1 MRRLIGLSLAGIGL
15 LAAAHT
21 AIGGPVL
28 IRNVTESMPL
38 GWYRWSPG
46 PLQRG
51 DVIAFTRDA
60 LPADHRD
67 RLPPDLVKTIGAVA
81 GDWICRYRDRLD
93 VAGVSYPLTRP
104 AWAILPD
111 AACTQVPVG
120 ALLPIALNPVSYD
133 GRYFGFVAVG
143 AVRRFARLP

>member
-1 MRRLIGLSLAGIGL
+1 MRRTIGLTLAGIGL
-15 LAAAHT
+15 LAATQT

-28 IRNVTESMPL
+28 IRNVTDSMPL

-51 DVIAFTRDA
+51 DVIVFPRDR
-60 LPADHRD
+60 LSADHRD

-81 GDWICRYRDRLD
+81 GDWICRHGDRLD

-104 AWAILPD
+104 AWAMLPD
-111 AACTQVPVG
+111 AVCTQVPVG
-120 ALLPIALNPVSYD
+120 ALLPMAPNPASYD
-133 GRYFGFVAVG
+133 GRYFGFVAVN
-143 AVRRFARLP
+143 AVRRFTPLS